1 MPPNTHAT
9 TRHAAPRPRNSAPG
23 PRNPEPGTR
32 SPVPGPRTPYPGP
45 RTPKPGPRPPK
56 AFTLIETA
64 LATVIVG
71 VGVLAI
77 VSAQQAYHIKND
89 WSLKTGTAQQLAKEM
104 QERLVGLP
112 HHDPN
117 VSNSYGLDPGETAG
131 NLRDYD
137 DLDDFAGPVSAGYGE
152 GLEFSPPI
160 AADGTPIPELDQWT
174 QRIEVMKVFPDHI
187 SMESGL
193 PLSDPSPQMR
203 ARVEVYY
210 QGPNDAQRRLMTTLS
225 WVVPE

>member
-1 MPPNTHAT
+1 MPHQAQAT
-9 TRHAAPRPRNSAPG
+9 TRRTANPAPRNPAPRNPAPRNPKPG
-23 PRNPEPGTR
+23 TRNPEPA
-32 SPVPGPRTPYPGP
+32 PRNA
-45 RTPKPGPRPPK
+45 KRP

-64 LATVIVG
+64 LATIIVG

-89 WSLKTGTAQQLAKEM
+89 WSLKTGTAQQLAKEI

-131 NLRDYD
+131 NLVDYD
-137 DLDDFAGPVSAGYGE
+137 DLDDFAGPVSAGYGD

-174 QRIEVMKVFPDHI
+174 QRIEVVKVFPDHI
-187 SMESGL
+187 SMDAAL
-193 PLSDPSPQMR
+193 PLSDPSPMMR
-203 ARVEVYY
+203 ATVEVYY
-210 QGPNDAQRRLMTTLS
+210 QGPNDPDRRLMTTLS

>member
-1 MPPNTHAT
+1 MHLPSKAT
-9 TRHAAPRPRNSAPG
+9 TRAKRFRRVTKT
-23 PRNPEPGTR
+23 RNPAPGTR
-32 SPVPGPRTPYPGP
+32 NPRPGPRTLA
-45 RTPKPGPRPPK
+45 

-64 LATVIVG
+64 LATIIVG

-89 WSLKTGTAQQLAKEM
+89 WALKTGTAQQLAKEI

-160 AADGTPIPELDQWT
+160 SADGMPIPELDQWT
-174 QRIEVMKVFPDHI
+174 QRIEVVKVFPDHI
-187 SMESGL
+187 SMTSAL
-193 PLSDPSPQMR
+193 PLSDTSPMMR
-203 ARVEVYY
+203 VTVEVYY
-210 QGPNDAQRRLMTTLS
+210 QGPNDAQRQMMTTLS